1 MLFLLQAEYEDLQNA
16 METVQDL
23 IERQSIPVFNNIK
36 VALDCTTK
44 VLKENLS
51 IEELGLKD
59 QAQPVRLAH
68 IQIGDKLIRL
78 REAFDTL
85 DSAKTGKLSLLE
97 IRMAF
102 RIHVHRDLSSND
114 LQAICSSHG
123 VANREVS
130 SMGPS

>member
-1 MLFLLQAEYEDLQNA
+1 M
-16 METVQDL
+16 
-23 IERQSIPVFNNIK
+23 
-36 VALDCTTK
+36 
-44 VLKENLS
+44 S

-85 DSAKTGKLSLLE
+85 DSAGKTEKTGKLSLSE

-102 RIHVHRDLSSND
+102 RIHVHRDLTNTD
-114 LQAICSSHG
+114 LQAEMEIGLFSGLSNFLLKNLIG
-123 VANREVS
+123 RKAKY
-130 SMGPS
+130 P

>member
-1 MLFLLQAEYEDLQNA
+1 MG
-16 METVQDL
+16 
-23 IERQSIPVFNNIK
+23 
-36 VALDCTTK
+36 
-44 VLKENLS
+44 S

-123 VANREVS
+123 VNAPISDLPLEQSDNLARQHFVPGQE
-130 SMGPS
+130 PNLQ